1 MIGWR
6 DATRLDFE
14 KIPKI
19 KYSSEKLYMVG
30 ASTMRKDEVLIDA
43 MFDFQQENTDTESK
57 ISKLK
62 VFCFML

>member
-6 DATRLDFE
+6 DATRLDF
-14 KIPKI
+14 KTIPKI

-30 ASTMRKDEVLIDA
+30 ASTVRKDEVLIDA